1 MIIPKFKTPIHETY
15 QKQNGNTHERMEENI
30 YDICNRQKVITEY
43 VINSHKSIRKRQY
56 KQENK

>member
-56 KQENK
+56 K